1 MHNYKTDVYLYQ
13 QKQTNMTTLERKFRT
28 MYQGDLYTITM
39 KGDDLVTAYYEN
51 STDRVYNPSLL
62 NSLEHYISTGLY
74 TF

>member
-1 MHNYKTDVYLYQ
+1 
-13 QKQTNMTTLERKFRT
+13 MTTLERKFRT

-39 KGDDLVTAYYEN
+39 KGDDLVTAYHEN

>member
-1 MHNYKTDVYLYQ
+1 LHNYKIAVYLYQ

>member
-1 MHNYKTDVYLYQ
+1 LHNYKTDVYLYQ